1 MEVTTDDLY
10 KIGTKN
16 GIIAQLF
23 SRNQFSSCDGVNILN
38 INDIPMDKISLRAA
52 NTKES
57 MFEGQGFL
65 KCFCTRKCYN
75 NKCICKKKNVLC
87 NSRCHN
93 ALDCKNK

>member
-1 MEVTTDDLY
+1 MEITTDDLY

-23 SRNQFSSCDGVNILN
+23 SRNQFSSCIGVNILI
-38 INDIPMDKISLRAA
+38 INDIHTDKISLRAV

-65 KCFCTRKCYN
+65 KCFFTRKCYN
-75 NKCICKKKNVLC
+75 NKCICKKKCIMQFTL
-87 NSRCHN
+87 S
-93 ALDCKNK
+93 